1 MSRKYIMPAILSF
14 ALLMVAV
21 APPVHADA
29 WDKKTIA
36 TFSQSIEIP
45 GKVLAPGT
53 YVFKLMDSPSDRHI
67 VRIMNEREDQVVATV
82 LAIPNY
88 RLEPK
93 SKTVF
98 TFYEMPGGQPEVLR
112 EWFYPGDNFGQEF
125 AYSKKRHA
133 EILAAIRGVG
143 TTSEV
148 QVAAA
153 VATPVVTSE
162 ETRTVEAVE
171 TAPAPTA
178 DTTAVQVEAPEK
190 LESPA
195 EPTESVEPA
204 PAPEPTPEPQSD
216 DDKTMPK
223 TASQLALIGLLGAAA
238 AFTAFGVRSYR
249 NKAQY

>member
-1 MSRKYIMPAILSF
+1 MSRKNIMPALLSF
-14 ALLMVAV
+14 AAMTVAV
-21 APPVHADA
+21 APAVHADA

-133 EILAAIRGVG
+133 EILAAIRGG
-143 TTSEV
+143 TTTSEV

-153 VATPVVTSE
+153 VATP
-162 ETRTVEAVE
+162 
-171 TAPAPTA
+171 PAPTA
-178 DTTAVQVEAPEK
+178 DTTAAQVEAPEK

-195 EPTESVEPA
+195 EPIESVEPPA

-223 TASQLALIGLLGAAA
+223 TASQLALIALLGAAA